1 VPDRTVTTSQGPPQP
16 YRPKIHR
23 LELRW
28 HTVTYK
34 TVAAYAA
41 AATVIVVA
49 LIAVLVPSW
58 SSAVYKKVAN
68 VISDNDAESAPLSQK
83 QARFVNLDGKVQ
95 VKKVNSVQWVDA
107 DFRTTLDRGDLVQ
120 TGSDG
125 AARITFAD
133 GTFYTVK
140 SDTLVTVEEN
150 NVTKESSNTAV
161 RINVGEVNL
170 QTPNWTSPNSQAAVS
185 MEDTKAMVRSNTRAS
200 MKNDPARKESE
211 VNVSN
216 GFVEVKRGNETIDV
230 GAWEKATIPE
240 GQPIQKANVLAPP
253 EPIDPLNLAPI
264 IVPSPKTAPV
274 HFEWKPV
281 QDAVSYTLRVSTTAM
296 FTNVVAEKKIST
308 TSADVTGLDAGD
320 YFWSVSATDSKKRVS
335 EASSPF
341 KFTLVAQGK
350 SQEML
355 LEIEATQIHG
365 RMVEI
370 IGRTEPG
377 AALIVNG
384 QAVPN
389 ISPDGKFTHF
399 TEQLQP
405 GQQTIVITG
414 QNRRGGTAI
423 QRVPI
428 VIPK

>member
-1 VPDRTVTTSQGPPQP
+1 MTTSQGPPQP

>member
-1 VPDRTVTTSQGPPQP
+1 VTTSQGPPQP

-320 YFWSVSATDSKKRVS
+320 YFWGVSATDSKKRVS

>member
-1 VPDRTVTTSQGPPQP
+1 MTANQGPLEP

-23 LELRW
+23 VELRW
-28 HTVTYK
+28 HAVTYK
-34 TVAAYAA
+34 TVAAY
-41 AATVIVVA
+41 TVVGAVIIFAIVS
-49 LIAVLVPSW
+49 LFLPGFY
-58 SSAVYKKVAN
+58 SAVYKKVTNA
-68 VISDNDAESAPLSQK
+68 ISDSDTESGPLAQK
-83 QARFVNLDGKVQ
+83 QARFVNLDGRVQ
-95 VKKVNSVQWVDA
+95 VKKVSSVRWVDA
-107 DFRTTLDRGDLVQ
+107 DYRTTLDRGDLIQ

-150 NVTKESSNTAV
+150 NVTRESSNTAV
-161 RINVGEVNL
+161 RINVGAVDL
-170 QTPNWTSPNSQAAVS
+170 ATPNWSSPNSQAAVS
-185 MEDTKAMVRSNTRAS
+185 MEDATARVHSNSRAS
-200 MKNDPARKESE
+200 VKNDPAKKESE
-211 VNVSN
+211 VTVSA
-216 GFVEVKRGNETIDV
+216 GSAEVKRGNEKIDV
-230 GAWEKATIPE
+230 GTWEKATIPE

-253 EPIDPLNLAPI
+253 ELIDPLNLAPL
-264 IVPSPKTAPV
+264 IVETPKTTPV

-281 QDAVSYTLRVSTTAM
+281 SEAISYTLRVSTTAM
-296 FTNVVAEKKIST
+296 FTNIVAEKKITT
-308 TSADVTGLDAGD
+308 TSADVTGLDAGE
-320 YFWSVSATDSKKRVS
+320 YFWNVSAMDAKKRTS
-335 EASSPF
+335 EPSSPF

-355 LEIEATQIHG
+355 LEIDGTQIHG

-377 AALIVNG
+377 AALIING
-384 QAVPN
+384 QPVPN
-389 ISPDGKFTHF
+389 IAQDGKFRHF
-399 TEQLQP
+399 TEPLQP